1 MFYSL
6 WCYMGAIILFDNF
19 FEKDL
24 VCILSMFT
32 FDEGSISLFEEKKI
46 WYLTCN
52 KNHKHKW

>member
-1 MFYSL
+1 
-6 WCYMGAIILFDNF
+6 MGAIILFDNF

-52 KNHKHKW
+52 KNHKHK